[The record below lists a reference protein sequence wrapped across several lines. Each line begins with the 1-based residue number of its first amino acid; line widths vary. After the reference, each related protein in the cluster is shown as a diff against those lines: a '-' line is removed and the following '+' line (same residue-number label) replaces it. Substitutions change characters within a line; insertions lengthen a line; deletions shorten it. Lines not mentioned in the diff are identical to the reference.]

1 MRGGGLRPFGTFPKI
16 RPFWLGHPSLTED
29 FTNEEDEEDDDEDG
43 DGKVS
48 CDKTYLVV
56 EVIFW

>member
-1 MRGGGLRPFGTFPKI
+1 MI
-16 RPFWLGHPSLTED
+16 LTED

-48 CDKTYLVV
+48 CDKTYLV
-56 EVIFW
+56 IKLI